1 MKKKNFFGRLC
12 GWARRAFF
20 GGSREL
26 ADSVDVEEVVSPI
39 QQIIRNFFER
49 KIAVVALCVVVG
61 MFLLVFIGPLFMPNY
76 YDSYTEVTQK
86 NVAPTMSMLSVPSE
100 LKNDIKM
107 IDSYGSF
114 SVGLS
119 NSGKVYVWGA
129 TQLGTTGIDISEI
142 PEAVQNDTIAYVA
155 AGIDHIIAI
164 SESGKVYG
172 WGSNKHG
179 QYITTDAEV
188 LEMLEEAEESVSE
201 EEEAILEEAGAEA
214 STDESAT
221 EETATEETVAED
233 SAAAEIIAENA
244 DATEETTTSTTSS
257 SGENIIE
264 MPDELVNGTIDVAN
278 IKKLV
283 CGYQCTAILMNDG
296 KLYIWGN
303 ANAYQN
309 ISSFVDK
316 EDLIDIDF
324 TLNYVVG
331 VTDAG
336 TGIYTGKR
344 GLYDQYRSNINET
357 AVAAKTFLNGR
368 TIEAIYATNNH
379 ICGLL
384 SDGSVFFTGNFPSD
398 SVEMPTLNDGETIV
412 QLSAGTYHYT
422 ALTSEGRVLSW
433 GGSTLNQT
441 DVPSNVD
448 GKTAAVYAGAFQSY
462 AVDENGSL
470 VNKWGLKGYIF
481 GTDGYGAD
489 IFQRIIQGGKMTM
502 TIGAVAVI
510 ISTIIG
516 IVVGCISGY
525 FGGAV
530 DIILMR
536 VAEIFAA
543 IPFLPFALI
552 LSAIMAQMDISEN
565 EKIFI
570 LMGILGILTWTGLAR
585 MVRGQVLVAREN
597 EYVTAAKAM
606 GVKESRIAFRH
617 ILPNIVS
624 IIFVTL
630 TLDFATCMLT
640 ESSLSYLGFG
650 VTYPRPTWGNMLNG
664 ANNSTIIKNY
674 WWQWVFTSIFLAVT
688 CICINIV
695 GDTLRDVMD
704 PKSDRDK

>member
-1 MKKKNFFGRLC
+1 MKKKNLFARIAGWGR
-12 GWARRAFF
+12 RVFF

-26 ADSVDVEEVVSPI
+26 ADSIDVEEVVTPF
-39 QQIIRNFFER
+39 QQIVRNFFER
-49 KIAVVALCVVVG
+49 RLAVGALCVVIG

-86 NVAPTMSMLSVPSE
+86 NVSPTMSMMKVPSE

-119 NSGKVYVWGA
+119 NSGKVFVWGA
-129 TQLGTTGIDISEI
+129 TQLGTTGINIGDI
-142 PEAVQNDTIAYVA
+142 PDAVKEDTIEYVA

-164 SESGKVYG
+164 SKDGKIYG

-179 QYITTDAEV
+179 QYITTDKEV
-188 LEMLEEAEESVSE
+188 LKELMEAEGAVSDEEA
-201 EEEAILEEAGAEA
+201 ALLEEAGVSVEDAAAEG
-214 STDESAT
+214 
-221 EETATEETVAED
+221 EEGAEGSEGEEQEVAED
-233 SAAAEIIAENA
+233 AQES
-244 DATEETTTSTTSS
+244 TEVSKGPST
-257 SGENIIE
+257 GENIIP
-264 MPDELVNGTIDVAN
+264 MPDELVYGTIDVAN

-303 ANAYQN
+303 MNAYQN

-316 EDLIDIDF
+316 DDLVDVDF

-331 VTDAG
+331 VTEKG
-336 TGIYTGKR
+336 TSIYTGKR
-344 GLYDQYRSNINET
+344 GLYDQYRANINES
-357 AVAAKTFLNGR
+357 AKSSKKFLNGR
-368 TIEAIYATNNH
+368 KIKSIYATNNH
-379 ICGLL
+379 LCGLL
-384 SDGSVFFTGNFPSD
+384 DDGSLFFAGNFPSD
-398 SVEMPTLNDGETIV
+398 SVPMPKLHDGETIV
-412 QLSAGTYHYT
+412 QMANGTYHYT
-422 ALTSEGRVLSW
+422 ALTSEGRVFSW
-433 GGSTLNQT
+433 GGSTLGQT
-441 DVPSNVD
+441 DVPEGVN
-448 GKTAAVYAGAFQSY
+448 GKTAKVFSGAFQNY
-462 AVDENGSL
+462 AVDANNAL
-470 VNKWGLKGYIF
+470 VDKWGLKGYLF

-489 IFQRIIQGGKMTM
+489 IFSRIIQGGRMTV

-516 IVVGCISGY
+516 IIIGCISGY
-525 FGGAV
+525 FGGPV
-530 DIILMR
+530 DILLMR

-552 LSAIMAQMDISEN
+552 LSAVMAQMDISEDR
-565 EKIFI
+565 KIFI
-570 LMGILGILTWTGLAR
+570 LMCILGVLTWTGLAR

-606 GVKESRIAFRH
+606 GVKEGRIAFRH

-650 VTYPRPTWGNMLNG
+650 VTYPRPTWGNMLSG
-664 ANNSTIIKNY
+664 ANNATIIKNY

>member
-1 MKKKNFFGRLC
+1 MKKNNFFGRLC
-12 GWARRAFF
+12 GWARRVFF

-26 ADSVDVEEVVSPI
+26 ASSVDVEEVVSPI
-39 QQIIRNFFER
+39 GQIFRNFMER
-49 KIAVVALCVVVG
+49 RLAVGALVVVIG

-86 NVAPTMSMLSVPSE
+86 NVAPTMSMLKVPSE

-119 NSGKVYVWGA
+119 NAGKVYVWGA

-142 PEAVQNDTIAYVA
+142 PEAVENDKIAYVA

-164 SESGKVYG
+164 SEAGKVYG

-179 QYITTDAEV
+179 QFITTDKEV
-188 LEMLEEAEESVSE
+188 LEQLEEAEESVSE
-201 EEEAILEEAGAEA
+201 EEQAILEEAGASA
-214 STDESAT
+214 SNEESTEAT
-221 EETATEETVAED
+221 EDATGEEAAEALEEMAEESGVTATVET
-233 SAAAEIIAENA
+233 SN
-244 DATEETTTSTTSS
+244 
-257 SGENIIE
+257 GENIIP
-264 MPDELVNGTIDVAN
+264 MPDELVTGTIDVAN

-303 ANAYQN
+303 MNAYQN

-316 EDLIDIDF
+316 DGLIDIDF

-331 VTDAG
+331 LTEQG
-336 TGIYTGKR
+336 TSIYTGKR
-344 GLYDQYRSNINET
+344 GLYDQYRANINDT
-357 AVAAKTFLNGR
+357 AKSSKKFLGKR
-368 TIEAIYATNNH
+368 KIVSIYATNNH
-379 ICGLL
+379 LCGMLN
-384 SDGSVFFTGNFPSD
+384 DGSLFFAGNFPSN
-398 SVEMPTLNDGETIV
+398 SVAMPALHDGETIV
-412 QLSAGTYHYT
+412 QLEAGTYHYT

-433 GGSTLNQT
+433 GGSTLHQT

-448 GKTAAVYAGAFQSY
+448 GKTAKVFAGAFQSY
-462 AVDENGSL
+462 AVDANNSL
-470 VNKWGLKGYIF
+470 VGKWGLKGYLF

-489 IFQRIIQGGKMTM
+489 IFQRIIHGGKMTM

-516 IVVGCISGY
+516 IIIGCLSGY
-525 FGGAV
+525 FGGTV

-536 VAEIFAA
+536 VAEIFSA

-570 LMGILGILTWTGLAR
+570 LMCILGVLTWTGLAR

-606 GVKESRIAFRH
+606 GVKEGRIAFRH

-630 TLDFATCMLT
+630 TVDFATCMLT

-664 ANNSTIIKNY
+664 ANNATIIKNY